1 MSKNSFQNFDIC
13 QILGDSSETW
23 NKDEGTLVSLSL
35 VQRQTEVTRPLKGT
49 GVWTSSVSGST
60 NSYISERETCCSF
73 NVYSIIA
80 VVEIMK
86 LRSHCGHTQW
96 LHTLFTWAVF
106 GQCVCVCF
114 CLFCCYCTVD
124 HLHSQLALL
133 LADCLQAVFT
143 CEEPV
148 EAQICVLVLSEVWV
162 TNSLLRLRESDNV
175 SESENVEGD
184 GGWWCLQAPVSVW
197 VWAVGVKSQLPL
209 GNILSDIRETL
220 ENGFG
225 WGLELNCGFE
235 NLQYY
240 QSRQPAEGVSCL
252 LQGS

>member
-1 MSKNSFQNFDIC
+1 
-13 QILGDSSETW
+13 
-23 NKDEGTLVSLSL
+23 
-35 VQRQTEVTRPLKGT
+35 
-49 GVWTSSVSGST
+49 
-60 NSYISERETCCSF
+60 
-73 NVYSIIA
+73 
-80 VVEIMK
+80 MK

-106 GQCVCVCF
+106 GQCVCVSV
-114 CLFCCYCTVD
+114 LLLLYVD

>member
-35 VQRQTEVTRPLKGT
+35 VQRQTEVTRALKGT

-106 GQCVCVCF
+106 GQCVCVC
-114 CLFCCYCTVD
+114 LSV
-124 HLHSQLALL
+124 LL
-133 LADCLQAVFT
+133 LLYCGSLTQSTGFAISRLSPSCFHMWRACGGPDL
-143 CEEPV
+143 
-148 EAQICVLVLSEVWV
+148 CVSPEWGV
-162 TNSLLRLRESDNV
+162 
-175 SESENVEGD
+175 GD
-184 GGWWCLQAPVSVW
+184 
-197 VWAVGVKSQLPL
+197 
-209 GNILSDIRETL
+209 E
-220 ENGFG
+220 
-225 WGLELNCGFE
+225 
-235 NLQYY
+235 
-240 QSRQPAEGVSCL
+240 QPAPA
-252 LQGS
+252 QRKW